1 MILNDNYVKVHSYH
15 PEFMQIIE
23 EGLINRLS
31 FAQSAI
37 IQNNDGV
44 ADSNFMDD
52 GDDNEFS
59 II

>member
-1 MILNDNYVKVHSYH
+1 
-15 PEFMQIIE
+15 MQIIE

-31 FAQSAI
+31 FAQSVI

-52 GDDNEFS
+52 ADDNEFC